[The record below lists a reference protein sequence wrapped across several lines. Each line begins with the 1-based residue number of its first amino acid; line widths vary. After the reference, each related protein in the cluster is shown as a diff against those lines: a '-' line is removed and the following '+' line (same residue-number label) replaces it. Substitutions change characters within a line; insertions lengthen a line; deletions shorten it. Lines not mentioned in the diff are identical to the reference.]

1 METQG
6 IIFGAFDVTEAVWYL
21 FLIFFAGLILY
32 LRREDRREGYPLE
45 EDTTGRLE
53 ADQGIL
59 FFAPPKTFEL
69 SQGGERKL
77 VPNNRRDRTLTAA
90 RRTAVWPG
98 APIEPTGD
106 PLVDGI
112 GPAAWADRA
121 DVPDVLHDGSPK
133 IVPIAA
139 ATGFELATGERDPRG
154 YQVMGCDKRIAGVV
168 ADLWLDRMEQMI
180 RYLELELVDAK
191 GNLTGRRKLLPMNM
205 AILDKGRQTVKVRS
219 IRSDQF
225 ANVPELKT
233 SKQITFYEEERI
245 VAYYGGGYL
254 YATPDRM
261 ESLL

>member
-6 IIFGAFDVTEAVWYL
+6 IIFGALDVTEAVWYL

-45 EDTTGRLE
+45 EDTTGKLE
-53 ADQGIL
+53 ADFGLL

-69 SQGGERKL
+69 PHGGERKL
-77 VPNNRRDRTLTAA
+77 VPTNTRDRPVTAA

-121 DVPDVLHDGSPK
+121 NVPDTLHDGAPK
-133 IVPIAA
+133 IVPLRAA
-139 ATGFELATGERDPRG
+139 PAYQVAKGDPDPRG
-154 YQVMGCDKRIAGVV
+154 YQVIGCDKRVAGVV
-168 ADLWLDRMEQMI
+168 EELWVDQMEHLV
-180 RYLELELVDAK
+180 RYLELELVGPD
-191 GNLTGRRKLLPMNM
+191 GQRTGRRKLLPMGM
-205 AILDKGRQTVKVRS
+205 AILDAGRKSVKVRS

-225 ANVPELKT
+225 ANVPET
-233 SKQITFYEEERI
+233 VRPNQITLYEEERV

-254 YATPDRM
+254 YATPDRA